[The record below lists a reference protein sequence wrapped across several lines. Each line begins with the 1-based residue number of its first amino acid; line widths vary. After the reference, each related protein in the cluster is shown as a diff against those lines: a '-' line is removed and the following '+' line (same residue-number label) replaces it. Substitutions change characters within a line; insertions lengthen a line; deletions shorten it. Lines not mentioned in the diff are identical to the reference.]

1 MLPAVPAV
9 VQVVDVLSAPELSDD
24 DVMSKICSR
33 DLVARP
39 LAPVTKECEVV
50 AALGDNNGAATI
62 AAVAE
67 SLKVQRVYR

>member
-50 AALGDNNGAATI
+50 AAL
-62 AAVAE
+62 AAVSPPKRKIALLGWHLLRKE
-67 SLKVQRVYR
+67 